1 VTQLAT
7 GADRLVAALQ
17 AGGARAI
24 FGIPG
29 TQTVPLFE
37 ALRRSSLCTV
47 LSTSELGAAFMAG
60 GWARVTG
67 RPGVLVTIPGPG
79 FTWALTGLAEAWLD
93 SVPLLHITGAPP
105 DTAGRRFRQ
114 QELDQAAIVRPMVKA
129 VLHARTADELA
140 GLAREGLRLACAG
153 EPGPVVL
160 ECSTAAMTAE
170 ASSEDPFLHSSPPPV
185 ADLAELSS
193 RLRAARRPMLFVGQG
208 VAHCGARFS
217 RLAAALGAPVVTTA
231 AARGVLP
238 EDDPLAMG
246 FDGLRSDPSA
256 LNQLFQAT
264 DLVLVIGA
272 KLGHNGTC
280 GYQLQFPRD
289 RLVHVDASSAVL
301 EANYPASLA
310 IQADADAVLDA
321 LEAQDVRRSAW
332 LPEELAG
339 WRERLRR
346 QAAHLPEP
354 RIGGGSAATFFAGLR
369 QALPRDAILVLDS
382 GLHQILARRHF
393 EVLAPQGLLLPTDLQ
408 SMGFGIPT
416 AVGARLGQPGRP
428 VVALVGDGGFAMT
441 GLELLTAVREELSLI
456 AVVLVDGQLGQIRMQ
471 QIRDYG
477 ATHAVAL
484 HNPDFS
490 LLAAAI
496 GATYSLVD
504 EDIGPVVRD
513 ALARGGVTLIEVP
526 VGDSPAMR
534 RAAMMARVR
543 QGGRRLFGPGVIR
556 FLKRLLGRS

>member
-17 AGGARAI
+17 AGGAQAI

-37 ALRRSSLCTV
+37 ALRRSSMRTV

-114 QELDQAAIVRPMVKA
+114 QELEQAAIVRPMVKA
-129 VLHARTADELA
+129 VLHARTADELSSQA
-140 GLAREGLRLACAG
+140 HEGLRLACAG

-160 ECSTAAMTAE
+160 ECSTAALTAE
-170 ASSEDPFLHSSPPPV
+170 GSSEDPFLDSASPPV

-217 RLAAALGAPVVTTA
+217 RVAAALGAPVVTTA

-289 RLVHVDASSAVL
+289 RLVQVDASSAVL
-301 EANYPASLA
+301 EANYPASMA
-310 IQADADAVLDA
+310 IRADADAVLDA
-321 LEAQDVRRSAW
+321 LEAQGVRRSAW

-346 QAAHLPEP
+346 QAAHPPEP
-354 RIGGGSAATFFAGLR
+354 RIGGGNAATFFAGLR

-416 AVGARLGQPGRP
+416 AVGARLGMPGRP

-441 GLELLTAVREELSLI
+441 GLELLTAVREGLSLI

-477 ATHAVAL
+477 ATHAVTL
-484 HNPDFS
+484 QNPDFS

-513 ALARGGVTLIEVP
+513 ALARSGVTLIEVP

-534 RAAMMARVR
+534 RAATMARVR